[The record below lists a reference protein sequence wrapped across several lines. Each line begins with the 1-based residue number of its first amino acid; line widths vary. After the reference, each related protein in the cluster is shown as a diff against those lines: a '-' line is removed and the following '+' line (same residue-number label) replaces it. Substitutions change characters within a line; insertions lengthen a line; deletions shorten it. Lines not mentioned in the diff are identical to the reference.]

1 METCMATYKERKTA
15 EFKIRCNESTKDT
28 LLQIAE
34 AERTTISK
42 ILREL
47 AESRCASFLSSSK

>member
-1 METCMATYKERKTA
+1 MATYKERKTA